1 MANTNRA
8 RAMRGRVQGKR
19 PKQHATLRT
28 DELSRVI
35 RGGNP
40 VAWNQRCRDTEQ
52 KEKVA

>member
-8 RAMRGRVQGKR
+8 RAMRKGKNKR

-28 DELSRVI
+28 DELSRVV

-40 VAWNQRCRDTEQ
+40 SVWNQRCRDTEQ
-52 KEKVA
+52 KEQVA